1 MRLYGYVFV
10 HVIFEEIGAE
20 VSAMSIK
27 DGKVAAFGPP
37 PLVVGFSDVHD
48 DGDSIL
54 IEIFD

>member
-1 MRLYGYVFV
+1 M